1 MRFVFMT
8 LVSCRSERI
17 PRLLLVPVD
26 EFRVGADRCAGPRVA
41 TTSSWTAI
49 GCTAS
54 RLTHAAT
61 INGPR

>member
-26 EFRVGADRCAGPRVA
+26 EFRVGADRCVLPRV
-41 TTSSWTAI
+41 S
-49 GCTAS
+49 
-54 RLTHAAT
+54 H
-61 INGPR
+61 